1 MCWLINSMTND
12 VRKNF
17 IVYEMT
23 QQIWNVTRETY
34 LNTKDTAAA
43 YEVEGILHD
52 FIVGIISVA

>member
-1 MCWLINSMTND
+1 MTND